1 MFVVGRYFCFT
12 PGPYL
17 SLDSAIALLV
27 TSFLAHVG
35 YLLPA
40 SIIDRLVTSTVVLI
54 TSASSMIKKT
64 LDGSELYTFHI
75 CVDQAGVGVS
85 VIDGISGVCVTTS
98 CAAHLEY
105 LFPASIV
112 DVLIASTFILIKRAG
127 FLSSETLDRSEL
139 YTGRILDAGAGVI
152 VIDDACATSCT
163 AHVGYL
169 LPASILDSLVASAVI
184 LISRASSVISE
195 TL

>member
-85 VIDGISGVCVTTS
+85 VIDGISGVRVTS

-105 LFPASIV
+105 LFPASIL

-127 FLSSETLDRSEL
+127 FLYSETLDRSEL
-139 YTGRILDAGAGVI
+139 YTGRILVAGAGGI

-184 LISRASSVISE
+184 LISRASSV
-195 TL
+195 